1 MLPPLD
7 LFTLQV
13 LIVAVT
19 AVMTLTM
26 WSVWRANRFESG
38 VVQWWAAVPL
48 AAVSFALAPIGRT
61 LGWSQS
67 LTTLLGYSTGLGLHL
82 LVLIGTLRFSA
93 QGTVPRWERGAVAFW
108 GLSTIGMLVLGE
120 EDAGLRLLA
129 HDLATSCVVAMQ
141 SVVLLTRVPM
151 AERSVA
157 RGIALFPLVLLAA
170 LLVRAAS
177 AWSVPGIAI
186 DLTHPAHAWVAAG
199 TLLYLTA
206 AIHGASL
213 LLHQRARGATERLAL
228 EDALTGL
235 PNRRA
240 FDLRLASEVARANRT
255 RIPFGLVL
263 LDLDDLKEIND
274 RHGHEAGDLVIETMA
289 SRLARFL
296 RETDLAARIGGDE
309 FAVILPG
316 VLTPE
321 NLQAAIDRLREA
333 TTGPVARA
341 GQQLPVR
348 SGIGGAVWDEE
359 NQDGAAMVRIADE
372 RMYADKALAM
382 LRR

>member
-13 LIVAVT
+13 LIIAVT
-19 AVMTLTM
+19 AMMTMTM
-26 WSVWRANRFESG
+26 WGVWRANRFEAG

-48 AAVSFALAPIGRT
+48 AAVAFALAPIGRA

-67 LTTLLGYSTGLGLHL
+67 LTTLLGYSTGIGLHL

-93 QGTVPRWERGAVAFW
+93 QGTVPRWERGAMVFW
-108 GLSTIGMLVLGE
+108 GAATVGMLVLGE
-120 EDAGLRLLA
+120 EDTGLRLVA
-129 HDLATSCVVAMQ
+129 HDVATACVVAMQ
-141 SVVLLTRVPM
+141 AFVLLTRVPT
-151 AERSVA
+151 AERAIA
-157 RGIALFPLVLLAA
+157 RGIALFPLVLVSA
-170 LLVRAAS
+170 LLVRAS
-177 AWSVPGIAI
+177 AAGSVPGLAT
-186 DLTHPAHAWVAAG
+186 DLTHPTHAWVAAG

-213 LLHQRARGATERLAL
+213 MLHQRARDATERLAL
-228 EDALTGL
+228 EDALTAL

-255 RIPFGLVL
+255 RVPFGLVL
-263 LDLDDLKEIND
+263 LDLDDLKAIND

-289 SRLARFL
+289 TRLSRFL

-309 FAVILPG
+309 FAVLLPG
-316 VLTPE
+316 VLTAE

-333 TTGPVARA
+333 TTGPVERA

-348 SGIGGAVWDEE
+348 SSMGGVVWGDES
-359 NQDGAAMVRIADE
+359 QDGAAMVRIADE
-372 RMYADKALAM
+372 RMYADKAKAM
-382 LRR
+382 LRG